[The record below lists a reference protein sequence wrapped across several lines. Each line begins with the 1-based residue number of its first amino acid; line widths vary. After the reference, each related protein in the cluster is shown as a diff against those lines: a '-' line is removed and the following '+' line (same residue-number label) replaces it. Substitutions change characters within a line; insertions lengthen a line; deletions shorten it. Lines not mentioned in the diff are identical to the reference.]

1 MVREHSFVMVV
12 GRSGSGKSSLVN
24 AGLMPALRRDRSQVW
39 DILSLRPGPEPLR
52 ALAAVFNPKQ
62 ENEGLVAY
70 ECRIDGEAEGF
81 RTGGPD
87 LLSHVINGALNT
99 AEGKPDRLLLYVD
112 QWEELYAQSP
122 LASNEK
128 PSKQHTA
135 DGRFRYLYMPA
146 WFTCR
151 DPLRCSGDLH
161 VGRMRRLLSHWGCQ
175 SGRKGG
181 SPPESAAP
189 PLPPRLTQ
197 HSRSTAALA
206 LAGASELC
214 GNRRSSSRKTRF
226 SSQPILSA
234 HFEEDVALVGL
245 EDDLPLASFAHGP
258 PDTATVIPGGLS
270 RGAAV

>member
-122 LASNEK
+122 LAS
-128 PSKQHTA
+128 Q
-135 DGRFRYLYMPA
+135 
-146 WFTCR
+146 
-151 DPLRCSGDLH
+151 
-161 VGRMRRLLSHWGCQ
+161 Q
-175 SGRKGG
+175 RKALK
-181 SPPESAAP
+181 AA
-189 PLPPRLTQ
+189 
-197 HSRSTAALA
+197 H
-206 LAGASELC
+206 G
-214 GNRRSSSRKTRF
+214 RRSISLSLYAGLVHLPRSIALLRRPACRSNAAIVIALGVSVRPKRGITPGVRCPTPTSSIDTAQPLDRSA
-226 SSQPILSA
+226 SSSWCIRAVREQALLV
-234 HFEEDVALVGL
+234 EEDPVLVPT
-245 EDDLPLASFAHGP
+245 D
-258 PDTATVIPGGLS
+258 
-270 RGAAV
+270 